1 MLKFEEGIPIYMQ
14 IARQLKLD
22 MLGKRLKGGDKLPS
36 VREIAE
42 EYKVNPNTVQRVF
55 LELEKEALTYT
66 ERGIGTFV
74 TRDETR
80 LEDLK
85 TEESERLVRGFTKEM
100 KDFGFQNEEIISI
113 IKTELER
120 RDNECLK

>member
-120 RDNECLK
+120 SDEECLK

>member
-14 IARQLKLD
+14 IAR
-22 MLGKRLKGGDKLPS
+22 RLKGGDKLPS

-120 RDNECLK
+120 SDNECLK

>member
-120 RDNECLK
+120 SDNECLK